1 MLIDLHHQAHF
12 YREGTLGMRARHRL
26 EANPD
31 FEDLLLLAECDEK
44 GRQCGVAVPDVEQ
57 ALEQIRGVSDTFSE

>member
-1 MLIDLHHQAHF
+1 
-12 YREGTLGMRARHRL
+12 MRARRRL

-31 FEDLLLLAECDEK
+31 FEDLLLLAECDKK

-57 ALEQIRGVSDTFSE
+57 ALEQIRGVSDAFPA